1 MRIEKGGDMKTRAG
15 MSTTVVSS
23 AVTLLMGLSGMAA
36 GYPTGPQLFV
46 TDLAP
51 SCATCHAMVK
61 AEYTPERP
69 AEASTGE
76 LPANKHYKALETGDR
91 GYKMVAEDK
100 RKAVLELVKWVDE
113 NSSVSL
119 KVPTTAKPGQTIEA
133 TVETKGGI
141 GPVIGAFLVDLPL
154 RLQARPISADG
165 WYVVGKPKV
174 IGVDGKEQSWWLDK
188 RVNEK
193 KNLSF
198 VLVQAKADVEKKV
211 LPTTKVTWTVR
222 APIDPGTYTM
232 TAAFLY
238 GTEEADEMK
247 TGKME
252 EPPGGRSG
260 PAGRILFSEP
270 VTVTVK

>member
-1 MRIEKGGDMKTRAG
+1 MKKRAG
-15 MSTTVVSS
+15 MSMVASLSTSV
-23 AVTLLMGLSGMAA
+23 LLAGLSGMAA

-51 SCATCHAMVK
+51 NCATCHAMIK

-69 AEASTGE
+69 TDASTGE
-76 LPANKHYKALETGDR
+76 LPVNKHYKALESADK
-91 GYKMVAEDK
+91 GYKLVPEDK
-100 RKAVLELVKWVDE
+100 RNAILALVKWVDE
-113 NSSVSL
+113 NSNVSL
-119 KVPTTAKPGQTIEA
+119 KAPTTAKPGQTIEVN
-133 TVETKGGI
+133 VETKGGL
-141 GPVIGAFLVDLPL
+141 GPVVGAFLVDLPL
-154 RLQARPISADG
+154 RLQARPIASDG

-174 IGVDGKEQSWWLDK
+174 IGADGKEQTWWLDK

-211 LPTTKVTWTVR
+211 LPTTKVTWSVR
-222 APIDPGTYTM
+222 APIDPGTYTI

-238 GTEEADEMK
+238 GTEDPDELS
-247 TGKME
+247 TGKLV

-260 PAGRILFSEP
+260 PSGRIAFSES